1 MEQTP
6 LENQELSAEQ
16 LSELLQ
22 VRRDKLNNL
31 IEQGKNPLKSLP
43 LTRPI
48 TAGILWPPMTN
59 WKAGKSALPGA

>member
-31 IEQGKNPLKSLP
+31 IEQGKNPFEVTSFNQTHHSRCSLYP
-43 LTRPI
+43 SSVHHPH
-48 TAGILWPPMTN
+48 
-59 WKAGKSALPGA
+59 

>member
-16 LSELLQ
+16 LTELLQ

-31 IEQGKNPLKSLP
+31 IEQGKNPY
-43 LTRPI
+43 
-48 TAGILWPPMTN
+48 
-59 WKAGKSALPGA
+59 